1 MNPHT
6 ILLTNVLPLYAE
18 DAQEM
23 VVRVIQQVKEQ
34 GGEIELE
41 EGFDLYKQLT
51 AIRRLFTNALP
62 EYGSHHHFYFVQHA
76 NKDTVSPS
84 HFMLKTY

>member
-23 VVRVIQQVKEQ
+23 VARVIERAKEHEE
-34 GGEIELE
+34 EIELE
-41 EGFDLYKQLT
+41 DGFDLYKQL
-51 AIRRLFTNALP
+51 ANVRRLFTNALP
-62 EYGSHHHFYFVQHA
+62 EY
-76 NKDTVSPS
+76 DCESPIS
-84 HFMLKTY
+84 SS